1 MPILNKKNINNSL
14 SIGIWHIVESKEN
27 LLETYIDRGFDVNK
41 VIDTKSELRLKQWLA
56 IRLLL
61 HEFYQEAKISYN
73 GFGKPFLSNKVEI
86 SISHAGDFAVIALN
100 TSKKCGIDIEKISS
114 KVERIKYKF
123 LNVQE
128 LEIAKTL
135 EELTLFWCAKEALYK
150 LYGDKE
156 LIFNEQLFV
165 SYKNEPKTIKG
176 RIKTSA
182 TDEQHELIAEK
193 IDDYLLVYTI

>member
-1 MPILNKKNINNSL
+1 MPVLHKKDINNSL
-14 SIGIWHIVESKEN
+14 SIGIWHIVESKEK
-27 LLETYIDRGFDVNK
+27 LLEAYADRGFDETK
-41 VIDTKSELRLKQWLA
+41 VIDTKSETRLKQWLA

-61 HEFYQEAKISYN
+61 HEFYPNAMINYN
-73 GFGKPFLSNKVEI
+73 EFGKPFLLNKVEI
-86 SISHAGDFAVIALN
+86 SISHTGNYAVLALN

-114 KVERIKYKF
+114 KVERIKHKF

-182 TDEQHELIAEK
+182 TDEQHEMIAEK

>member
-1 MPILNKKNINNSL
+1 MPILHKKDINNSL
-14 SIGIWHIVESKEN
+14 SIGIWHIVETKEE
-27 LLETYIDRGFDVNK
+27 LLNSFVNK
-41 VIDTKSELRLKQWLA
+41 GFNAKNTIISKNELRLKQWLA
-56 IRLLL
+56 VRLLL
-61 HEFYQEAKISYN
+61 HEFYPNVEISYN
-73 GFGKPFLSNKVEI
+73 KFGKPFLSNKVEI
-86 SISHAGDFAVIALN
+86 SISHTGNYAVLALN
-100 TSKKCGIDIEKISS
+100 TSKKCGIDIEKISA
-114 KVERIKYKF
+114 KVERIKHKF

-182 TDEQHELIAEK
+182 TDEQHEMIAEK

>member
-27 LLETYIDRGFDVNK
+27 LLETYVDRGFDTTN
-41 VIDTKSELRLKQWLA
+41 VIETKSELRLKQWLA

-61 HEFYQEAKISYN
+61 HEFYPNVEISYN
-73 GFGKPFLSNKVEI
+73 EFGKPFLSNKVEI
-86 SISHAGDFAVIALN
+86 SISHAGDFAVIAIN

-114 KVERIKYKF
+114 KVERIKHKF
-123 LNVQE
+123 LNAKE

-150 LYGDKE
+150 LYGEKE

-165 SYKNEPKTIKG
+165 NNQNKPNIVQG
-176 RIKTSA
+176 RIKTVSN
-182 TDEQHELIAEK
+182 DEQHDLMAEK
-193 IDDYLLVYTI
+193 IDDYFLVYTI